1 MYNYG
6 IVYRLVNS
14 VLNFDDHLF
23 IGGSLYNVLE
33 EPEYIYGLKE
43 NDLRKLIRDVT
54 AGMSY
59 LREKDIIHRDI
70 KPGNILLSDKSDDSC
85 WKLTDFGAARQLQ
98 PEQQFQVSLNF
109 RINKVHFVCL
119 VTLWN

>member
-1 MYNYG
+1 MNRVLLWNFVQVCYFY
-6 IVYRLVNS
+6 LNS
-14 VLNFDDHLF
+14 GFSWNS
-23 IGGSLYNVLE
+23 GGSLYNVLE

-98 PEQQFQVSLNF
+98 PEQQFQVLFGEIKFKINF
-109 RINKVHFVCL
+109 FKIFV
-119 VTLWN
+119 

>member
-1 MYNYG
+1 M
-6 IVYRLVNS
+6 
-14 VLNFDDHLF
+14 
-23 IGGSLYNVLE
+23 LE

-70 KPGNILLSDKSDDSC
+70 KPGNILLSDKSDCSS

-98 PEQQFQVSLNF
+98 PEQQFQVIKGGKRPSPLAQVESC
-109 RINKVHFVCL
+109 INICARFEYD
-119 VTLWN
+119 

>member
-1 MYNYG
+1 M
-6 IVYRLVNS
+6 
-14 VLNFDDHLF
+14 
-23 IGGSLYNVLE
+23 E

-98 PEQQFQVSLNF
+98 PEQQFQVTLDVF
-109 RINKVHFVCL
+109 LKTTHFLERILKDHIEL
-119 VTLWN
+119 I